1 MRNSRAGRLYTGFGT
16 AEQGWPYTRW
26 GRKSIAGPLSGK
38 KARPCTAGFGVGAA
52 TGKKKLIA
60 KTSSS
65 LENKYKNGQ
74 IKRGG
79 ETSIESLSETEVKGV
94 EMKWE
99 EGVGGVVGWEKGGGG
114 GRRGKV
120 CVRGRGSKNA
130 V

>member
-1 MRNSRAGRLYTGFGT
+1 M
-16 AEQGWPYTRW
+16 
-26 GRKSIAGPLSGK
+26 GK
-38 KARPCTAGFGVGAA
+38 KEHSRSSLGKTARPCTAGFGVGAA

-65 LENKYKNGQ
+65 LEDKYKNGQ

-79 ETSIESLSETEVKGV
+79 ETSIASLSETEVKGV
-94 EMKWE
+94 LMKWE
-99 EGVGGVVGWEKGGGG
+99 EGVGGVVGWKRGGGE
-114 GRRGKV
+114 RRGKV